1 MGEACVWDSGTET
14 LIWMLNGEAGYVS
27 VYKYSWSLFPHQSQI
42 LQVCGGSEPSCS
54 PLVQQQQIFPAASL
68 TTVVEPNR
76 KSGLSRNRPFS
87 WPVRTARADPVSLN
101 AQDLV
106 SRQQEAHEGS
116 GLKVMICKQV
126 RWFRCAARQPVD
138 WKTLKSLSWS
148 ERQGSRCDRQTMPKS
163 WIIQE

>member
-14 LIWMLNGEAGYVS
+14 LIWMLNGETGYVS

-54 PLVQQQQIFPAASL
+54 PLVQQQQIFPAASF

-87 WPVRTARADPVSLN
+87 WPVRTARTDPVSLN
-101 AQDLV
+101 ARDLV

-116 GLKVMICKQV
+116 RLKVMICKQV
-126 RWFRCAARQPVD
+126 RPFRCAARQPVD
-138 WKTLKSLSWS
+138 WKTNPSADQSGRVHAVTGRRCKSH
-148 ERQGSRCDRQTMPKS
+148 E
-163 WIIQE
+163 